1 VRPLGSYLESL
12 AQVTLEFGSNPWKPS
27 GFLMIGPQDAL
38 RATNFRKELHPSQG
52 STSMTNH
59 IKINVYKA
67 DGNWFTARW
76 VNREFDGSDPLDISP
91 NATSREARQA
101 ALEMPLTIQ
110 GEREIHVIVDF
121 LPCPL

>member
-1 VRPLGSYLESL
+1 
-12 AQVTLEFGSNPWKPS
+12 
-27 GFLMIGPQDAL
+27 
-38 RATNFRKELHPSQG
+38 
-52 STSMTNH
+52 MTNH

-76 VNREFDGSDPLDISP
+76 VNQEFDGSDLLDISP
-91 NATSREARQA
+91 NATPREARQA

-110 GEREIHVIVDF
+110 GGREFHVIVDF